1 MVTLPQKFIFKMLLF
16 PRRSYCCCAHMDS
29 QYQFPLRLITE
40 CCDMTPLAHL
50 TKYKSLISYL
60 WIGVTDLCGLSPLWK
75 RLSVLN
81 LPKWLFGHLGAAKK
95 EFRLQYWHYMLTS
108 LFTLIQWIWLFCFD
122 TTSRDRAA
130 CSRLLNSQQ
139 CSVSSGWGCLQTA
152 GKWVSQ
158 IRS

>member
-1 MVTLPQKFIFKMLLF
+1 MDLKSGRIEIIWWKRMVTLPQKFIFKMLLF

-81 LPKWLFGHLGAAKK
+81 LQAMTFWPLGGGEKGVSPAILTLHADITIYSDTVNLIVLF
-95 EFRLQYWHYMLTS
+95 WHN
-108 LFTLIQWIWLFCFD
+108 QP
-122 TTSRDRAA
+122 R
-130 CSRLLNSQQ
+130 Q
-139 CSVSSGWGCLQTA
+139 SGMF
-152 GKWVSQ
+152 
-158 IRS
+158 